1 MVASPSRHSSLG
13 IATTTNSSGLPGSVE
28 KGFSFL
34 QTAFVQ
40 VDIGQLHQ
48 AVGNQVQVVTNTF
61 LPVSQNANSSQAMQ
75 LTATAVPS
83 TVYLLQYVRSLVKVK
98 VTAMYSSKQ

>member
-61 LPVSQNANSSQAMQ
+61 LPVRQNANSSQAIH
-75 LTATAVPS
+75 TYVCSVAT
-83 TVYLLQYVRSLVKVK
+83 
-98 VTAMYSSKQ
+98 